1 LTKRTEDL
9 ELEIQVINLIFFA
22 FLDWVSFWHLM
33 DAFEVKPHES
43 NITLFPLHLQFG
55 RPAIQQLT
63 ILQPFIKFKPF
74 SVPSSTN
81 LSIKRGCLLII
92 LSLSLSL

>member
-1 LTKRTEDL
+1 
-9 ELEIQVINLIFFA
+9 
-22 FLDWVSFWHLM
+22 M

-74 SVPSSTN
+74 FVPSSTN
-81 LSIKRGCLLII
+81 LSIKGKC
-92 LSLSLSL
+92 